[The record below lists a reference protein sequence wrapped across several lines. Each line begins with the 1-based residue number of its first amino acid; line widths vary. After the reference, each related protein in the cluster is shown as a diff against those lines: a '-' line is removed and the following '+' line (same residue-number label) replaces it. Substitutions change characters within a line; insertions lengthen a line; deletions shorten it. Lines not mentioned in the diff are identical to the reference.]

1 MCARVRVS
9 LFWRA
14 SVYSCLYF
22 TALHVPLTH
31 EILRVQPTSMSAPAE
46 EFGGTEDVG
55 AAATKRAKPDMAMD
69 VEPVNG
75 FVTASAVAWQPPS
88 QASLYE
94 QGLECKAQ
102 AHTMA
107 SSWTVDARA
116 WRGAG
121 FANADVD
128 GSHLRQK
135 QLECRRIFL
144 SKPSPADKA
153 DG

>member
-1 MCARVRVS
+1 
-9 LFWRA
+9 
-14 SVYSCLYF
+14 
-22 TALHVPLTH
+22 
-31 EILRVQPTSMSAPAE
+31 MSAPAE

-55 AAATKRAKPDMAMD
+55 AAATKRAKPDLAMD

-75 FVTASAVAWQPPS
+75 FGTASAVAWQPPS

-135 QLECRRIFL
+135 QLECRRMFL